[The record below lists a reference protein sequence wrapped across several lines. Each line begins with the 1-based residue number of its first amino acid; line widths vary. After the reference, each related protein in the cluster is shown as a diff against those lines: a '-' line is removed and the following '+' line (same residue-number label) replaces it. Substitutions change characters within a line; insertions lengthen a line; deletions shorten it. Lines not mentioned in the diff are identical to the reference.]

1 MEQVIFC
8 RGEYVPKSQATVS
21 VFDHGLLYGDGIFEG
36 IRAYDGIVFR
46 LDQHL
51 IRLYDSA
58 KSILLNIP
66 YSKSELSEIVCETFR
81 RNNFQTAYIRLVVT
95 RGAGNLGLD
104 PFLCKSA
111 EVIVIAEQLA
121 MFSKELYEKGIK
133 VIAAST
139 RRNRPDVLSPK
150 VKSLNYLNN
159 ILVKIDAHRAGVS
172 EALVLNSEGYVV
184 EGSGEN
190 LFIVRDGQ
198 LWTPPTYL
206 GALDG
211 ITRGAVMQ
219 IAQKHGYVVH
229 EQPFMLHDVYVA
241 DEVFLTGTAAEIIP
255 VVNCDMRTIGNGEP
269 GPVTRQLH
277 ELFHAATK
285 IDGTPVQGFAPSSG
299 TELAI

>member
-8 RGEYVPKSQATVS
+8 RGEFIPKSQATVS

-36 IRAYDGIVFR
+36 IRAYQGNVFR
-46 LDQHL
+46 LNQHL
-51 IRLYDSA
+51 RRLYDSA
-58 KSILLNIP
+58 KSILLDIP
-66 YSKSELSEIVCETFR
+66 YSLQELSDIVCETLR
-81 RNNFQTAYIRLVVT
+81 RNEFQTAYIRLVVT

-104 PFLCKSA
+104 PFLCNRA

-121 MFSKELYEKGIK
+121 MFPKELYEQGIR
-133 VIAAST
+133 VVSATT

-159 ILVKIDAHRAGVS
+159 ILVKIEAHRAGVS

-190 LFIVRDGQ
+190 LFLVRDGE

-206 GALDG
+206 GALEG
-211 ITRGAVMQ
+211 ITRGAV
-219 IAQKHGYVVH
+219 IELASAQGYKVH
-229 EQPFMLHDVYVA
+229 EVPFMLHDVYVA

-255 VVNCDMRTIGNGEP
+255 VINCDARVIGAGVP

-277 ELFHAATK
+277 ESYHSITK
-285 IDGTPVQGFAPSSG
+285 SDGTAITSP
-299 TELAI
+299 LAIVENV